1 MATKPYPQIEE
12 TTSVAKEPVVA
23 YQSESTYTPTPYI
36 MESLRR
42 AEEDYKAGRVYTEE
56 EMDKMVEEW
65 LRPHTLEEIQA
76 ICDEAEA
83 DDEAGNLL
91 SSDFVHAE
99 MERLNP
105 WLCK

>member
-12 TTSVAKEPVVA
+12 TPSVVNEPVVS
-23 YQSESTYTPTPYI
+23 YQPESKYTPTPYI

-42 AEEDYKAGRVYTEE
+42 SEEDYKAGRTYSQEE
-56 EMDKMVEEW
+56 VDKMVEEW
-65 LRPHTLEEIQA
+65 LRPHTMQEIQA
-76 ICDEAEA
+76 ICEEAEA
-83 DDEAGNLL
+83 DDVADRLL